1 MTLSIDID
9 NFQNWSEIFR
19 EIQRQENLR
28 VFAAIEPPSFEE
40 NEERKK
46 KSCGRLGKETS
57 RTVHLKL
64 KRQVSDGEVTYGTQR
79 EAKYQPRRHSLQETP
94 RMTETEKA
102 VIETR
107 LTQAAQKLTSQEMA
121 LLYEDIFKPLDVF
134 LFSVPEKEEEK
145 KILHLLLQ
153 QPHTGHKLST
163 LKCYVT
169 DLHCQ
174 ETCFKIRFYIIASRL
189 PSDIF
194 FS

>member
-28 VFAAIEPPSFEE
+28 VFAAIKPPSFEE

-57 RTVHLKL
+57 RTVHSKL
-64 KRQVSDGEVTYGTQR
+64 KRQLSDGEVTYGTQR
-79 EAKYQPRRHSLQETP
+79 EAKYQPRRKSLQETP

-134 LFSVPEKEEEK
+134 SILCARKRRREEN
-145 KILHLLLQ
+145 
-153 QPHTGHKLST
+153 
-163 LKCYVT
+163 
-169 DLHCQ
+169 
-174 ETCFKIRFYIIASRL
+174 AS
-189 PSDIF
+189 PSLTTTTHWP
-194 FS
+194 

>member
-46 KSCGRLGKETS
+46 KSCGRLGKATS

-64 KRQVSDGEVTYGTQR
+64 KRQVSDGEVTNGKKR
-79 EAKYQPRRHSLQETP
+79 EAKYQPRRKSLP

-107 LTQAAQKLTSQEMA
+107 LTQATQKLTSQEMA
-121 LLYEDIFKPLDVF
+121 LLYEDIFEPLDVF
-134 LFSVPEKEEEK
+134 SILCARKRRREENTSPSVTTTTHWP
-145 KILHLLLQ
+145 
-153 QPHTGHKLST
+153 
-163 LKCYVT
+163 
-169 DLHCQ
+169 
-174 ETCFKIRFYIIASRL
+174 
-189 PSDIF
+189 
-194 FS
+194 

>member
-46 KSCGRLGKETS
+46 KCCGRLGKETS
-57 RTVHLKL
+57 RTVHSKL
-64 KRQVSDGEVTYGTQR
+64 KRRVSDGEVTNGKKR
-79 EAKYQPRRHSLQETP
+79 EAKYQPRRKSLQETP

-107 LTQAAQKLTSQEMA
+107 LTQATQKLTSQEMA
-121 LLYEDIFKPLDVF
+121 LLYEDIFEPLDVF
-134 LFSVPEKEEEK
+134 SILCARKRREENTSPSVTTTTHWP
-145 KILHLLLQ
+145 
-153 QPHTGHKLST
+153 
-163 LKCYVT
+163 
-169 DLHCQ
+169 
-174 ETCFKIRFYIIASRL
+174 
-189 PSDIF
+189 
-194 FS
+194 

>member
-1 MTLSIDID
+1 MTVSIDID

-102 VIETR
+102 VI
-107 LTQAAQKLTSQEMA
+107 A
-121 LLYEDIFKPLDVF
+121 
-134 LFSVPEKEEEK
+134 
-145 KILHLLLQ
+145 
-153 QPHTGHKLST
+153 
-163 LKCYVT
+163 
-169 DLHCQ
+169 
-174 ETCFKIRFYIIASRL
+174 
-189 PSDIF
+189 
-194 FS
+194 